1 MVGIGIAVGVAAVA
15 AFMLT
20 GYLIGLAVS
29 TPGEVRPP
37 AGGTPS
43 TCAEFCSAWQ
53 TSRVAVCNAQNDL
66 RAALAWETTT
76 RQAYLNLLAGAAV
89 LVAASAVAAA
99 VPIFGPGIAA
109 ALLSAAATLLA
120 SALTMAGVYLGAAS
134 AVLTKQNELSK
145 RQNEE
150 QLARLKV
157 FENCP
162 AAEAAACLA
171 TPAPC

>member
-99 VPIFGPGIAA
+99 VPIFGPGIPGENWGQIKNGI
-109 ALLSAAATLLA
+109 SAR
-120 SALTMAGVYLGAAS
+120 
-134 AVLTKQNELSK
+134 
-145 RQNEE
+145 RQGRSETWTR
-150 QLARLKV
+150 QCRWSD
-157 FENCP
+157 
-162 AAEAAACLA
+162 
-171 TPAPC
+171 